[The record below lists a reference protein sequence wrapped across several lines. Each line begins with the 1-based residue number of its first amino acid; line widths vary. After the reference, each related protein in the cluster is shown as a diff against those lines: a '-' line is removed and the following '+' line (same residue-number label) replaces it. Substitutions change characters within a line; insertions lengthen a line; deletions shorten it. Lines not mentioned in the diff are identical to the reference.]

1 MNPQEECKN
10 VTTRYDDV
18 DDHDDEIH
26 YNVFSIPQLI
36 PEEICRQVPK
46 EVCQAVFLNPKFL
59 KVV

>member
-1 MNPQEECKN
+1 MDPQEECKN
-10 VTTRYDDV
+10 VTTRYDDA
-18 DDHDDEIH
+18 DHVVKMQNNI
-26 YNVFSIPQLI
+26 FSIPQLI